1 MRRRQFFALVGVAA
15 AAIAAPLDTQ
25 AQQAGKIYRIGFLSY
40 ASYAAAPAFV
50 EAFRQGLRE
59 LGWVE
64 GQNVIIDYRFAEGRL
79 DRLPELAAEL
89 VGLKV
94 DIILAPQGPAAV
106 AAKNATAIIPIVMA
120 SVTDPVGLGLTASL
134 AHPSRNITGLTYGVG
149 VDTHSKQLELLRET
163 VPQISRV
170 AVLSN
175 PANPAH
181 ALAMTNVQVAAQAL
195 RVELQLLE
203 ARGPDEFDG
212 AFANISKERVGA
224 LVVLADAA
232 LGLGRTRL
240 ADFAARN
247 RLPSMGGLREDAEA
261 GGLMSYGPNVPD
273 LYRRAAAFVDKI
285 LKGAKPADL
294 PVEQPTKFELVV
306 NLKTAKAIGIIIPQ
320 SILLRTDEVLE

>member
-1 MRRRQFFALVGVAA
+1 MRRREFIALVGGAA

-40 ASYAAAPAFV
+40 ASYATAPAFV

-106 AAKNATAIIPIVMA
+106 AGKNATAIIPIVMV

-134 AHPSRNITGLTYGVG
+134 AHPSRNITGLTYSVG

-181 ALAMTNVQVAAQAL
+181 ALAMTNIQVAAQAL

-212 AFANISKERVGA
+212 AFAKISNERVGA

-261 GGLMSYGPNVPD
+261 GSLMSYGPHGPD
-273 LYRRAAAFVDKI
+273 LYRRSAAFVDKI
-285 LKGAKPADL
+285 LKGAKPAEL

-320 SILLRTDEVLE
+320 SILLRTDEVIE

>member
-1 MRRRQFFALVGVAA
+1 MRRREFIALVGGAA
-15 AAIAAPLDTQ
+15 AAVAAPLDTQ
-25 AQQAGKIYRIGFLSY
+25 AQQAGKIYRIGYLTY
-40 ASYAAAPAFV
+40 ASYASVPHFV

-64 GQNVIIDYRFAEGRL
+64 GQNVVIDYRFAEGRS
-79 DRLPELAAEL
+79 DHLPELAAEL
-89 VGLKV
+89 IGLKV
-94 DIILAPQGPAAV
+94 DIILAATGPAAV
-106 AAKNATAIIPIVMA
+106 AAKNATAIIPIVMV

-134 AHPSRNITGLTYGVG
+134 ARPSGNITGLSYGVG

-163 VPQISRV
+163 VPEISRV

-195 RVELQLLE
+195 GVELLLLE
-203 ARGPDEFDG
+203 ARGPEEFDR
-212 AFANISKERVGA
+212 AFAKISNERVGA

-232 LGLGRTRL
+232 VSLGRTRL
-240 ADFAARN
+240 AELAAKY

-261 GGLMSYGPNVPD
+261 GSLMSYGPSVPD
-273 LYRRAAAFVDKI
+273 TYRRSAVFVDKI

-320 SILLRTDEVLE
+320 SILLRTDEVIE